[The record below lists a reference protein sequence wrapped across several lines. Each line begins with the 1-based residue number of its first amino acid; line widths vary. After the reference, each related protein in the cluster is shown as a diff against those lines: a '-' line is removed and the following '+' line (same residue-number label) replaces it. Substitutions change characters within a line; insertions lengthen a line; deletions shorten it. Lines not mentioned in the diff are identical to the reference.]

1 MKEIL
6 ALIKV
11 LEKENGL
18 DAGTITDILEK
29 SIEAVARKKENL
41 PPIKV
46 RIDEEGNITMESTI
60 TVCPDDYIARLR
72 SEEGFEA
79 DIPEEERLENPM
91 TIQEAKRYYPDTDL
105 EEGDQITQTYNYD
118 ETFGRIDVQTI
129 KQITSQKIK
138 EAKKNMILNEYR
150 DKIGDLVPG
159 TILRIEHGSYIVELE
174 RTEATMPRKE
184 QLPREHFKAGERVK
198 AVVCDVKEEDD
209 RKGPRVI
216 LSRAVPAMIRRL
228 FEIEVPEIYD
238 GIVEIKAVAR
248 VAGSRSKIA
257 VLSHD
262 PKVDCV
268 GACVGVRGARVKSVV
283 QEINNEKVDIV
294 RWSDDLETL
303 VKNALEP
310 TELLKFYCGDED
322 DENSMVVAVVPDDQ
336 YVATMGIKGQNVRM
350 ISKLI
355 GHPFRVI
362 TQTRDLELKAAAEE
376 EEEGEDRESVETAQ
390 DQEEQE

>member
-6 ALIKV
+6 ALIKI
-11 LEKENGL
+11 LEKENRL
-18 DAGTITDILEK
+18 DAGTVTEILEK
-29 SIEAVARKKENL
+29 SIEAVARKKEEL
-41 PPIKV
+41 PPIKA

-60 TVCPDDYIARLR
+60 TVCPEDYIARLR
-72 SEEGFEA
+72 GEDGFEA
-79 DIPEEERLENPM
+79 EIPEEERVENPM
-91 TIQEAKRYYPDTDL
+91 TIQEAKRYYPDADL
-105 EEGDQITQTYNYD
+105 EEGDQITQYYNYD

-150 DKIGDLVPG
+150 DKIGDLVSG
-159 TILRIEHGSYIVELE
+159 TIVRIEHGSYIVELE
-174 RTEATMPRKE
+174 HTEASLPRRE
-184 QLPREHFKAGERVK
+184 QLPREHFKVGERLK

-238 GIVEIKAVAR
+238 GIVEIKSVAR

-294 RWSDDLETL
+294 RWSDDLETF
-303 VKNALEP
+303 VKNALDP
-310 TELLKFYCGDED
+310 TELLQFYCGDED
-322 DENSMVVAVVPDDQ
+322 DENAMAVAVVPDDQ
-336 YVATMGIKGQNVRM
+336 YVATLGIKGQNVRM
-350 ISKLI
+350 ISKLV
-355 GHPFRVI
+355 GHPFSVI
-362 TQTRDLELKAAAEE
+362 THSRAMELEAAEE
-376 EEEGEDRESVETAQ
+376 AEEAEAAGEAGENAGEQ
-390 DQEEQE
+390 EDQE

>member
-1 MKEIL
+1 
-6 ALIKV
+6 
-11 LEKENGL
+11 
-18 DAGTITDILEK
+18 
-29 SIEAVARKKENL
+29 
-41 PPIKV
+41 
-46 RIDEEGNITMESTI
+46 
-60 TVCPDDYIARLR
+60 
-72 SEEGFEA
+72 
-79 DIPEEERLENPM
+79 M
-91 TIQEAKRYYPDTDL
+91 TIQEARRYYPDAEL
-105 EEGDQITQTYNYD
+105 EEGDQITQNYNYD
-118 ETFGRIDVQTI
+118 ATFGRIDVQTI
-129 KQITSQKIK
+129 RQITSQKIK

-159 TILRIEHGSYIVELE
+159 TIQRIEHGSYIVELD
-174 RTEATMPRKE
+174 RTEASLPRRE
-184 QLPREHFKAGERVK
+184 QIPREHFKVGERIK

-216 LSRAVPAMIRRL
+216 LSRAVPAMILRL

-238 GIVEIKAVAR
+238 GIVEIKSVAR

-294 RWSDDLETL
+294 RYSDDLETF

-310 TELLKFYCGDED
+310 TELMQFYCGDED
-322 DENSMVVAVVPDDQ
+322 DNSSMVVAEVPDDQ
-336 YVATMGIKGQNVRM
+336 YAATMGIKGQNVRM

-355 GHPFRVI
+355 DHPFSVI
-362 TQTRDLELKAAAEE
+362 PHSKALEYQAAEDE
-376 EEEGEDRESVETAQ
+376 EEAEGTAAPSGE
-390 DQEEQE
+390 QEEE

>member
-6 ALIKV
+6 AHIKA

-18 DAGTITDILEK
+18 DAGTVTEILEK
-29 SIEAVARKKENL
+29 SIEAVARKKEDL

-46 RIDEEGNITMESTI
+46 RIDEEGNIIMESTI
-60 TVCPDDYIARLR
+60 TVCPEDYIDRLR
-72 SEEGFEA
+72 NEEGFEA
-79 DIPEEERLENPM
+79 GIPEDERLENPM
-91 TIQEAKRYYPDTDL
+91 TIQEARRYYPDAEL
-105 EEGDQITQTYNYD
+105 EEGDQITQNYNYD
-118 ETFGRIDVQTI
+118 ATFGRIDVQTI
-129 KQITSQKIK
+129 RQITSQKIK

-159 TILRIEHGSYIVELE
+159 TIQRIEHGSYIVELD
-174 RTEATMPRKE
+174 RTEASLPRRE
-184 QLPREHFKAGERVK
+184 QIPREHFKVGERIK

-216 LSRAVPAMIRRL
+216 LSRAVPAMILRL

-238 GIVEIKAVAR
+238 GIVEIKSVAR

-294 RWSDDLETL
+294 RYSDDLETF

-310 TELLKFYCGDED
+310 TELMQFYCGDED
-322 DENSMVVAVVPDDQ
+322 DNSSMVVAEVPDDQ
-336 YVATMGIKGQNVRM
+336 YAATMGIKGQNVRM

-355 GHPFRVI
+355 DHPFSVI
-362 TQTRDLELKAAAEE
+362 PHSKALEYQAAEDE
-376 EEEGEDRESVETAQ
+376 EEAEGTAAPSGE
-390 DQEEQE
+390 QEEE